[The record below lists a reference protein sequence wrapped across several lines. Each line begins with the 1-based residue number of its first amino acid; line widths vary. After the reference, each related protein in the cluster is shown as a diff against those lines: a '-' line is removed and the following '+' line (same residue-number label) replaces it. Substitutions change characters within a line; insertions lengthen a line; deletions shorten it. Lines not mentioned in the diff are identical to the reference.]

1 MKKTIPL
8 LMLLPL
14 ISACSLSGT
23 SGGEMAVTRIESV
36 EEEGSGGEQVMPSDM
51 TEEDVSADDRASDE
65 TVAAGETDD
74 KEQEDFLAAFDEAN
88 AHFDSYTVSITDS
101 RAPGQS
107 VIVSSQIVNGVV
119 MTYRQHLNEGE
130 PAGEVRPDTLD
141 MKDGMFSM
149 TLRGDPVKGGWEV
162 SAYIVEGDGSA
173 ILSLAGVFDYF
184 HESWH
189 TDAGMYIDRELSTS
203 DTVVVVCNQPVQETV
218 TELVTDGT
226 GAVSERIY
234 YVDADTMLVERVK
247 EVRSGSGDGGDEI
260 TEYAYSGY
268 NDTVVE
274 LPQSLT
280 DEMGDVREIY
290 EGYRE
295 QLSNIEAGEE
305 DITGP
310 GETT

>member
-1 MKKTIPL
+1 MKKTALVII
-8 LMLLPL
+8 LLPL
-14 ISACSLSGT
+14 VSACSLPGT
-23 SGGEMAVTRIESV
+23 SDGEMAVTRIESV
-36 EEEGSGGEQVMPSDM
+36 EEEGSGSEQVMPSDM
-51 TEEDVSADDRASDE
+51 TEEDAYADDRASDE
-65 TVAAGETDD
+65 TMAVGEEDD
-74 KEQEDFLAAFDEAN
+74 EEQEGFLSAFDEAN

-107 VIVSSQIVNGVV
+107 VIVRSQIVDGVV

-189 TDAGMYIDRELSTS
+189 TDAGMYIDRELSTR
-203 DTVVVVCNQPVQETV
+203 DTVVVVCSQPVQETV

-226 GAVSERIY
+226 GAVSKRIY

-247 EVRSGSGDGGDEI
+247 EVRSGSGDGWF
-260 TEYAYSGY
+260 S
-268 NDTVVE
+268 
-274 LPQSLT
+274 LPS
-280 DEMGDVREIY
+280 
-290 EGYRE
+290 
-295 QLSNIEAGEE
+295 
-305 DITGP
+305 
-310 GETT
+310 